1 MKDYKYFC
9 TIHCI
14 FFFTFCMQQSGA
26 LWSIIPNY
34 QDKKKPS
41 MQNMAGDKNC
51 AVKLE
56 QLKKKNLQVIFSNNT
71 QIVCT
76 LELYLM

>member
-1 MKDYKYFC
+1 
-9 TIHCI
+9 
-14 FFFTFCMQQSGA
+14 
-26 LWSIIPNY
+26 
-34 QDKKKPS
+34 

-71 QIVCT
+71 QILCT